1 MKEQNQQLIVLLPI
15 DVYEEHRYL
24 NWFLENRIEYKCVKA
39 MRQARGFPTGWICR
53 GPAFEFE
60 KIEDAMA
67 FKLRWS

>member
-1 MKEQNQQLIVLLPI
+1 MKEQNQQLIVPLPI
-15 DVYEEHRYL
+15 DVHKEHRYL
-24 NWFLENRIEYKCVKA
+24 SWFLENRIKYRCVKA

-67 FKLRWS
+67 FKLRWL